1 MSKLTS
7 SFDRRWPTFLAN
19 PIQVSNHIITVPDTQ
34 GLLHP
39 KQLVY
44 LNKTG
49 LEQLELEI
57 KRVISDTQIQVG
69 PVGKDMAT
77 FSNPT
82 SYSGGTLTAWE
93 QQRNP
98 MGMEI
103 FERASHAEDPI
114 NAKRSILVDKYGQY
128 AEFVADENGVNRL
141 AVDANIT
148 IKPEVSL
155 DVDLTHTNDSVRLG
169 DGTNFLTSHT
179 VGTDIGLDVYFLNS
193 SIDVGNFPATQ
204 TVNGTVDVGNFPATQ
219 TVNGTVDVGN
229 FPATQTV
236 NGTVDVGNF
245 PATQTVNGTV
255 DVGNFPA
262 TQTVNGTVDVGN
274 FPATQTVNGTV
285 TANQGTNPWV
295 VSGSVFTTPGV
306 GTLDAFARQRVSEP
320 YTLGDYKHLYGIDPN
335 FIDYTLNGGT
345 ISFQSNKACAR
356 LTTSSDVNSK
366 AIHQTKCYHHYMPGK
381 SQLIMSSFNF
391 YSSTSGVTKRTGLFD
406 DNNGIYFEQT
416 GNGTLNIVLRSY
428 INGAVNENRVSQLNW
443 NVDKC
448 DGTGISSL
456 NLDITKTQLLFIDF
470 QWLGVGRVRVGFSHE
485 GKYIEAHHFDG
496 ENNLT
501 TVYMSNPNLPVRCEI
516 FNTGVTT
523 GAYMDQICSTVVSE
537 GGYVEAGIDWALAS
551 PTPRLLGTGQTLPI
565 LAIRL
570 KNNYKTYLNRMLA
583 RLGQVTVFT
592 DSGNVQFSI
601 AKLQNASN
609 LTGGAGVWTSTN
621 SESGVEYLAN
631 ATGYTNADI
640 LSVGFA
646 ASASQG
652 GSKAGSDSNAVIPS
666 SAKKNYIVQNF
677 DSTNSEVYVIIV
689 KNIDTKATNISAGL
703 QWREIY

>member
-1 MSKLTS
+1 
-7 SFDRRWPTFLAN
+7 
-19 PIQVSNHIITVPDTQ
+19 
-34 GLLHP
+34 
-39 KQLVY
+39 
-44 LNKTG
+44 
-49 LEQLELEI
+49 
-57 KRVISDTQIQVG
+57 
-69 PVGKDMAT
+69 
-77 FSNPT
+77 
-82 SYSGGTLTAWE
+82 
-93 QQRNP
+93 
-98 MGMEI
+98 
-103 FERASHAEDPI
+103 
-114 NAKRSILVDKYGQY
+114 
-128 AEFVADENGVNRL
+128 
-141 AVDANIT
+141 
-148 IKPEVSL
+148 
-155 DVDLTHTNDSVRLG
+155 
-169 DGTNFLTSHT
+169 
-179 VGTDIGLDVYFLNS
+179 
-193 SIDVGNFPATQ
+193 
-204 TVNGTVDVGNFPATQ
+204 
-219 TVNGTVDVGN
+219 
-229 FPATQTV
+229 
-236 NGTVDVGNF
+236 
-245 PATQTVNGTV
+245 
-255 DVGNFPA
+255 
-262 TQTVNGTVDVGN
+262 
-274 FPATQTVNGTV
+274 
-285 TANQGTNPWV
+285 
-295 VSGSVFTTPGV
+295 
-306 GTLDAFARQRVSEP
+306 
-320 YTLGDYKHLYGIDPN
+320 
-335 FIDYTLNGGT
+335 
-345 ISFQSNKACAR
+345 
-356 LTTSSDVNSK
+356 
-366 AIHQTKCYHHYMPGK
+366 MPGK

>member
-193 SIDVGNFPATQ
+193 SI
-204 TVNGTVDVGNFPATQ
+204 
-219 TVNGTVDVGN
+219 
-229 FPATQTV
+229 
-236 NGTVDVGNF
+236 
-245 PATQTVNGTV
+245 

>member
-1 MSKLTS
+1 MLEKRFAAVT
-7 SFDRRWPTFLAN
+7 PQAVIAN
-19 PIQVSNHIITVPDTQ
+19 GTTDGKITVQD
-34 GLLHP
+34 
-39 KQLVY
+39 
-44 LNKTG
+44 TG
-49 LEQLELEI
+49 LFKVKQKVFLYSNTQQSRDNLEI
-57 KRVISDTQIQVG
+57 KKVLNETEMIIGPEKTPIHVYSDMSDFLVSDSSFIGSNEQFRPSIPIEEISRAVYDEE
-69 PVGKDMAT
+69 
-77 FSNPT
+77 PT
-82 SYSGGTLTAWE
+82 VAL
-93 QQRNP
+93 
-98 MGMEI
+98 
-103 FERASHAEDPI
+103 
-114 NAKRSILVDKYGQY
+114 RSSLVDKTGNKYGTENPFPVQLTDGSVNIGTVN
-128 AEFVADENGVNRL
+128 AELEVQLSHKDNYPDVGDVA
-141 AVDANIT
+141 
-148 IKPEVSL
+148 
-155 DVDLTHTNDSVRLG
+155 DSVRIGNGVYELKVNSDG
-169 DGTNFLTSHT
+169 SIDVNADISTTNIDIRNLNAPDDNVAISDGTNIASVTSDNALKVDGSAVT
-179 VGTDIGLDVYFLNS
+179 QPISGSVDI
-193 SIDVGNFPATQ
+193 GNFPAVQ
-204 TVNGTVDVGNFPATQ
+204 SISGS
-219 TVNGTVDVGN
+219 
-229 FPATQTV
+229 
-236 NGTVDVGNF
+236 
-245 PATQTVNGTV
+245 
-255 DVGNFPA
+255 
-262 TQTVNGTVDVGN
+262 
-274 FPATQTVNGTV
+274 V

-295 VSGSVFTTPGV
+295 VSGSVFTTPAV

-366 AIHQTKCYHHYMPGK
+366 TIHQTKCYHHYMPGK

-428 INGAVNENRVSQLNW
+428 VNGAVNENRVSQINW

-485 GKYIEAHHFDG
+485 GRYIEAHHFDG
-496 ENNLT
+496 ENNLD

-516 FNTGVTT
+516 FNTGTTT

-551 PTPRLLGTGQTLPI
+551 PTPRLLGIGQTLPI

-609 LTGGAGVWTSTN
+609 LIGGAGVWTSVN
-621 SESGVEYLAN
+621 SESGVEYLAD

-646 ASASQG
+646 ASASNG
-652 GSKAGSDSNAVIPS
+652 ESKAGSNSNAVIPS

-677 DSTNSEVYVIIV
+677 DSTSSEVYVILV